1 MMFQP
6 SASPAK
12 SGATLS
18 PAKSG
23 AVAPAS
29 PVDFVSKN
37 KIWAEACAK
46 EVANLKLNTNF
57 SLGSLKKLETFSE
70 KPNLLKAVTVP
81 TAQEMD
87 DARAL
92 LDELCSAKDAG
103 LLPGER
109 FDVPQTSA
117 QEIGFTFTRLRETN
131 PVFHKPRKGC
141 AITRYADAHYETTG
155 MTPFHRKPGA
165 VTKKWF

>member
-1 MMFQP
+1 MSQP

-12 SGATLS
+12 SGATAS
-18 PAKSG
+18 PAKRKC
-23 AVAPAS
+23 ARL
-29 PVDFVSKN
+29 PVDLVSKN

-57 SLGSLKKLETFSE
+57 ALGSLKKLETFSE

-81 TAQEMD
+81 TAKEMD

-92 LDELCSAKDAG
+92 LDELCSVKDVG
-103 LLPGER
+103 LLPNER

-117 QEIGFTFTRLRETN
+117 QEVGFTFTKLRPTN
-131 PVFHKPRKGC
+131 PMFHKPRDGC
-141 AITRYADAHYETTG
+141 AVTRYADAYYETTG